1 MKYPDRIFSGI
12 QPTGSLHIG
21 NYLGAIQ
28 KWVELQNDGNDTT
41 YCIVDNH
48 SITLPQDPKA
58 LRQYSLLMTATLLAC
73 GIDPMKS
80 TLFLQS
86 DVTQHTELGW
96 ILGCLTTLPRLSHFP
111 QFKEK
116 SSKLKDVPLGLF
128 VYPVLQAADIML
140 YKSTHVPVGEDQVQH
155 LQLSQHLAKIFNTK
169 FGETFPICNPIIA
182 DDSSCRIK
190 SLRDPSKK
198 MSKSDPDPKA
208 TIFVTDTSDVIREKM
223 KKAITDFTSEV
234 TFDVDNRPGVSNLI
248 TIHSLMACKSI
259 EDIIVESQGINTGQY
274 KLVAAESV
282 VEFINPIRTK
292 INEYLLNEDYLWDV
306 LKEGSDKARNIAE
319 HTIAEVKDK
328 VGLGR
333 STTRLNNVRNVRI

>member
-1 MKYPDRIFSGI
+1 M
-12 QPTGSLHIG
+12 
-21 NYLGAIQ
+21 GAIQ
-28 KWVELQNDGNDTT
+28 KWVDLQNEGNDTT

-48 SITLPQDPKA
+48 SITLPQDPIA
-58 LRQYSLLMTATLLAC
+58 LRQFSLLMVATLLAC
-73 GIDPMKS
+73 GIDHKKS

-86 DVTQHTELGW
+86 DVPQHTELGW

-140 YKSTHVPVGEDQVQH
+140 HKSTHVPVGEDQVQH
-155 LQLSQHLAKIFNTK
+155 LQLTQHLAKIFNTK
-169 FGETFPICNPIIA
+169 FGETFPICTPIIA

-208 TIFVTDTSDVIREKM
+208 TIFVTDTADIIIEKM

-234 TFDVDNRPGVSNLI
+234 TFDVENRPGVSNLL
-248 TIHSLMACKSI
+248 TMHSLMAGKSVD
-259 EDIIVESQGINTGQY
+259 DIIVENQGLNTGQY
-274 KLVAAESV
+274 KLVAAETV
-282 VEFINPIRTK
+282 VDFLNPIRTK
-292 INEYLLNEDYLWDV
+292 INDYLLNEDYLWEV
-306 LKEGSDKARNIAE
+306 LKEGSEKARNIAE
-319 HTIAEVKDK
+319 ETIIEVKDK

-333 STTRLNNVRNVRI
+333 SAIRQSNVNKLKN